1 MLSLDKCTKGY
12 TLEEIQT
19 NHWIQ
24 NLIITRL
31 PLTIWEGKYCMG
43 DNWCKSHVLKKD
55 NPNFHFSKYLIS
67 KIILKSFSS
76 MIRAR
81 AETCQKCKLFL
92 FCANTRLIYRKIFS
106 KCECWTH
113 WTHQTHRT
121 HWTHWTH
128 WTIASS
134 RLLVLFLYK
143 LQSSGSSKN
152 LQRLDRRFTFNP
164 RCNTGS

>member
-1 MLSLDKCTKGY
+1 MGLILNILLKFWNHSKMPFQDKCMRGY
-12 TLEEIQT
+12 ILEEIQT

-106 KCECWTH
+106 KCYPFNHTLGCT
-113 WTHQTHRT
+113 
-121 HWTHWTH
+121 
-128 WTIASS
+128 
-134 RLLVLFLYK
+134 
-143 LQSSGSSKN
+143 QSGVPKKCHIDIIFWET
-152 LQRLDRRFTFNP
+152 L
-164 RCNTGS
+164 